1 MFNVSAG
8 ASHIS
13 VHYSFVSDSTSKSS
27 RWEDSLKSRKPTR
40 TGQAPSCAFPTV
52 PSLQSKPR
60 LIIQTPCHL
69 VITLRCYPQKKRKK
83 KIDKVLERS
92 VILASKAP
100 CNIML
105 TDVRHG
111 QHQATAE
118 AVAGLLDTSTHRWFS
133 TKNNSGLYYAKIE
146 KSILNKDTTHAPSY
160 QHKY

>member
-1 MFNVSAG
+1 M
-8 ASHIS
+8 
-13 VHYSFVSDSTSKSS
+13 
-27 RWEDSLKSRKPTR
+27 
-40 TGQAPSCAFPTV
+40 
-52 PSLQSKPR
+52 
-60 LIIQTPCHL
+60 
-69 VITLRCYPQKKRKK
+69 
-83 KIDKVLERS
+83 LERS

-160 QHKY
+160 QHKYFKKKKGLGFGGADNLFKRNFIQQGPPKALQMSITHPIIWYLREAVFPSSLVKVMPTHMPLFGSLCLI